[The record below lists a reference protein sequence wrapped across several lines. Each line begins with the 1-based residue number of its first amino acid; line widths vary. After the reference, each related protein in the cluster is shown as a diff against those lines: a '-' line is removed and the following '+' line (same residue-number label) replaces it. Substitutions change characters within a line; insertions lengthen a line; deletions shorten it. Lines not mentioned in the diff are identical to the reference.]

1 MIARL
6 TLLAGAAGIALA
18 SPGSARAEDEPWTLH
33 DAIGAPDNLR
43 ISGSARI
50 RYEAL
55 TGQFRPGLDEND
67 DLITLR
73 ASLFAEYDAGP
84 LRIGAELIDS
94 RGYDAD
100 SGGAVGTG
108 EVNALELVQA
118 YVGADLGDALGNGS
132 TAKLDIGRFTIDL
145 GSRRLVGRNNF
156 RNTTN
161 AFTGAR
167 FDWRGAGREQV
178 SLFYTLPHTRLPSDK
193 ASILDNEVE
202 WDRETFD
209 LAFWGAFVNLPG
221 IAGRA
226 NLDLYFLAL
235 DEDDSRDLAT
245 RNRELYTP
253 GLRLFR
259 EPQAGEW
266 DFEIEAAF
274 QFGNI
279 RTGTAATALRQD
291 VSAWTVHAEAGYQFA
306 GAWAPRISFE
316 YDQATGDEP
325 GGQYGRFDSLYGPR
339 RPDWGPTGIYGPL
352 GRANIRSPGVRLE
365 AKPNSRWDGFV
376 AYRAAWLDS
385 RSDNFAFTGVRDPEG
400 DASRFAGHQIEARI
414 RYWVVPGLLRLDA
427 GGAVLFQGRF
437 LESAGN
443 ANGFGDTLYG
453 YADLTLS
460 F

>member
-1 MIARL
+1 MSARL

-18 SPGSARAEDEPWTLH
+18 SPSAAHAADEPWTLH
-33 DAIGAPDNLR
+33 DAMGAPDNLR

-55 TGQFRPGLDEND
+55 SNQFRPGLDEND
-67 DLITLR
+67 DLISLR

-84 LRIGAELIDS
+84 VRLGAELIDS
-94 RGYDAD
+94 RAYDAD
-100 SGGAVGTG
+100 AGGAVGTG

-118 YVGADLGDALGNGS
+118 YVGADLGDALGEGS
-132 TAKLDIGRFTIDL
+132 TAKLDLGRFTMDL

-167 FDWRGAGREQV
+167 FDWRGGGREQV
-178 SLFYTLPHTRLPSDK
+178 TLFYTLPHTRLPSDK
-193 ASILDNEVE
+193 ESILDNEVE

-209 LAFWGAFVNLPG
+209 LSFWGAFVNLPG

-226 NLDLYFLAL
+226 NLDLYFFGL
-235 DEDDSRDLAT
+235 DEDDSPSVAT
-245 RNRELYTP
+245 RNRELYTT

-259 EPQAGEW
+259 EPQAGQF
-266 DFEIEAAF
+266 DFEVEAAY
-274 QFGNI
+274 QFGNA
-279 RTGTAATALRQD
+279 RSGTGATAPRQD
-291 VSAWTVHAEAGYQFA
+291 VSAWTLHAEAGYQFA
-306 GAWAPRISFE
+306 GAWAPRLSFE
-316 YDQATGDEP
+316 YDHATGDEAD
-325 GGQYGRFDSLYGPR
+325 GGYGRFDSLYGPR

-365 AKPNSRWDGFV
+365 AKPSSRWDGFL

-385 RSDNFAFTGVRDPEG
+385 RTDAFAFTGVRDPGG
-400 DASRFAGHQIEARI
+400 DAGRFAGHQIEGRV
-414 RYWVVPGLLRLDA
+414 RYWIVPGLLRLDT
-427 GGAVLFQGRF
+427 GGAVLFHGRF
-437 LESAGN
+437 LESAAN
-443 ANGFGDTLYG
+443 ANDYGDTVYG
-453 YADLTLS
+453 YADLTLT